1 MNAAS
6 RTELT
11 VGFMP
16 LLDCALLVVAHEAG
30 LARQQGLS
38 LRLVR
43 ETSWANIRDR
53 LAVGHFDAAHMLGPM
68 VIAQN
73 LGIGLLDTPLVAPVA
88 LGTGGNAITVSRPLW
103 SAMRAAGAAIGA
115 EPAQQAR
122 ALSDVVARRRAAGQ
136 PVLTLAMVYPF
147 SCHNY
152 QLRDWLGAG
161 GVDPDRDV
169 RLVVLPP
176 PLLVDA
182 LRSGQVD
189 GFCVGEPWNSLAVEA
204 GIGVMPVV
212 CSDLWPRPPEKVL
225 GLRAQLAEE
234 NAEAVGA
241 LVRSIHAAS
250 LWASDP
256 ANHADL
262 ASLLSQPRYVG
273 APARLLHS
281 ALAGDLRVDAQ
292 EPPIRRPEFASFGP
306 DDIIPRE
313 SHAEMLI
320 THMQRCGQLPAG
332 RAAADGFH
340 SGYRADLFQGAL
352 ASIAGR
358 SK

>member
-1 MNAAS
+1 MSTEGRA
-6 RTELT
+6 ELT

-53 LAVGHFDAAHMLGPM
+53 VAVGHFDAAHMLGPM

-73 LGIGLLDTPLVAPVA
+73 LGSGLLDTPLMAPVE

-103 SAMRAAGAAIGA
+103 KAMRESGAMIGA
-115 EPAQQAR
+115 DPVVQAR
-122 ALSDVVARRRAAGQ
+122 ALAQVVARRNASGQ
-136 PVLTLAMVYPF
+136 SALTLAMVFPF

-152 QLRDWLGAG
+152 QLRDWLQSG
-161 GVDPDRDV
+161 GIDPERDV

-204 GIGVMPVV
+204 GIGVIPVV

-225 GLRAQLAEE
+225 GLRARLAEE
-234 NAEAVGA
+234 NPETVAA
-241 LVRSIHAAS
+241 LVRCIHAAS
-250 LWASDP
+250 LWAADP
-256 ANHADL
+256 GNHQDL
-262 ASLLSQPRYVG
+262 AQLLSQPRYVG
-273 APARLLHS
+273 APARLLQA
-281 ALAGDLRVDAQ
+281 ALAGEICVDAQ
-292 EPPIRRPEFASFGP
+292 EPPIYRPEFVCFGP
-306 DDIIPRE
+306 DDIVPQER
-313 SHAEMLI
+313 HAQLLLA
-320 THMQRCGQLPAG
+320 HMQRAGQLPVAAHAAG
-332 RAAADGFH
+332 GIPSGF
-340 SGYRADLFQGAL
+340 RPDLFQRAL
-352 ASIAGR
+352 ASGAAR
-358 SK
+358 PK

>member
-152 QLRDWLGAG
+152 QLRDWLGRVASTRT
-161 GVDPDRDV
+161 VTCAWSCCHPCSWMRC
-169 RLVVLPP
+169 
-176 PLLVDA
+176 A
-182 LRSGQVD
+182 AAVD

-212 CSDLWPRPPEKVL
+212 CSDLWPRQPEKVL

-306 DDIIPRE
+306 DDINPRE